1 MKARRAH
8 GAQQLLPPP
17 SAKPTEPAPAAAGAD
32 RGFKVAARGPR
43 QLQLT
48 ARVILWALVA
58 SGPLIGLASFTEH
71 SAPVHADATA
81 TVTPDTTG
89 ASGIAELFLQAWL
102 SAGQGSE
109 ASVRVYYPAYP
120 DQTQPTDQR
129 QAEAIYVISS
139 QTTAAGVVTVQL
151 AAHVVAAA
159 SGGGWSDEGWHYYQI
174 PMAAS
179 SATAGG
185 YLALALPAEIQAP
198 AQLANEPN
206 NNYTDTDAPTTG
218 TPLSAAVS
226 QFLAAYLTGQGVVS
240 RYTVPGSTLTAISP
254 AAYASVQLEQ
264 LSTDAS
270 TTQDQAQTVP
280 AAGSL
285 RHVLA
290 TVTAIDAAG
299 HDYSLDY
306 PLVLETVAGQ
316 WEVASLAPS
325 PDLAAAPPSALA
337 STSPAQASDTGSAGT
352 SSTPTGIATTTP

>member
-1 MKARRAH
+1 MKARRAK

-17 SAKPTEPAPAAAGAD
+17 SAKPPEPAPAALGAD
-32 RGFKVAARGPR
+32 RGFKTAARGPR
-43 QLQLT
+43 QLQLG
-48 ARVILWALVA
+48 ARVVLWGLVA
-58 SGPLIGLASFTEH
+58 SGPLIGLAAFAEH
-71 SAPVHADATA
+71 SAPAHVEAAA
-81 TVTPDTTG
+81 AATPDTTG
-89 ASGIAELFLQAWL
+89 ASGVAELFLQAWL

-139 QTTAAGVVTVQL
+139 QTSSVGVVTVQL

-159 SGGGWSDEGWHYYQI
+159 SNGGWSDESWHYYQI
-174 PMAAS
+174 PMALGS
-179 SATAGG
+179 GAGAG

-206 NNYTDTDAPTTG
+206 NNYSDTGAPTTG
-218 TPLSAAVS
+218 TPLSAAVD

-240 RYTVPGSTLTAISP
+240 RYTVPNSTLSAISP
-254 AAYASVQLEQ
+254 APYASVQLEQ
-264 LSTDAS
+264 LATDGS
-270 TTQDQAQTVP
+270 SSQDQAQTVP
-280 AAGSL
+280 AAGTV

-306 PLVLETVAGQ
+306 PLVLEAVAGQ

-325 PDLAAAPPSALA
+325 PDLAAAPSAALA
-337 STSPAQASDTGSAGT
+337 STGAEQTASPDGSDT
-352 SSTPTGIATTTP
+352 SSSPTGIETTTP